1 MVPLPLLTTPKPTS
15 RLLLVSNRLP
25 ISIQRTDE
33 GEYTFSAGSGGL
45 VTGLRG
51 LSKRTAFHWY
61 GWPGLE
67 VPQGETAYLTQHL
80 KERYGSMP
88 VFLEDELADL
98 YYNGFAS
105 KQHEPLAIH
114 DSNEHK

>member
-1 MVPLPLLTTPKPTS
+1 MAPLPLLPLLTTPKPTS

-25 ISIQRTDE
+25 VTVQRSDD
-33 GEYTFSAGSGGL
+33 GEYSFSQGTGGL
-45 VTGLRG
+45 VTGLHG
-51 LSKRTAFHWY
+51 LSKRTTFNWY

-67 VPQGETAYLTQHL
+67 IPSAETAYRTTRL
-80 KERYGSMP
+80 KEEYGAIP

-105 KQHEPLAIH
+105 KKPL
-114 DSNEHK
+114 STFKWTS

>member
-1 MVPLPLLTTPKPTS
+1 MAPLPLLSTPKPTS

-25 ISIQRTDE
+25 ISIQRTEE

-51 LSKRTAFHWY
+51 LSKRTTFNWY
-61 GWPGLE
+61 GWPGLD
-67 VPQGETAYLTQHL
+67 VPQAETEYLTRRL
-80 KERYGSMP
+80 KQEHGAIP
-88 VFLEDELADL
+88 VFLDDDLAEL

-105 KQHEPLAIH
+105 KSRESTA
-114 DSNEHK
+114 